1 MSTALNV
8 NDLLK
13 CRIWC
18 SNAEQASVNTL
29 WYQVLTIGSPP
40 ATDLDVATEMDTGF
54 LNTALP
60 PMLNNLTMYNGVQVQ
75 IYRPIGGTNFIYAAE
90 DSVAGAGMGTGGA
103 IALPR
108 QTSGLTH
115 WGTVFAGRQY
125 RGRSYWP
132 FPSVSHD
139 VGDGTPTAA
148 YVTLVDTLGTGF
160 LALSSISGVGTAT
173 VQLVM
178 MHRKPKVGDTPL
190 PTIIRVATAEN
201 KWATQ
206 RRRGSYG
213 RPNVSPI

>member
-1 MSTALNV
+1 MSSALLV
-8 NDLLK
+8 GDLLK

-18 SNAEQASVNTL
+18 SNSEQASVNTL
-29 WYQVLTIGSPP
+29 WYQVLSVGGPP
-40 ATDLDVATEMDTGF
+40 ATDLDVATLLDTGF
-54 LNTALP
+54 LQHALP
-60 PMLNNLTMYNGVQVQ
+60 PILNNLTTYNGVQVQ
-75 IYRPIGGTNFIYAAE
+75 IYRPIGGTYFIYAAE
-90 DSVAGAGMGTGGA
+90 DSVAGAGPGTAGA

-108 QTSGLTH
+108 QTAGLTH

-125 RGRSYWP
+125 RGRTYWP
-132 FPSVSHD
+132 FPAVASD
-139 VGDGTPTAA
+139 LGDGTPTSA
-148 YVTLVDTLGTGF
+148 YVSQVDTIGTAF
-160 LALSSISGVGTAT
+160 LAFTAVTGSGTAT